1 MFETGGE
8 SSELGVMGGTDL
20 FDASEHLGSVLST
33 LAVSLTDRALQNLRG
48 E

>member
-1 MFETGGE
+1 MFGPGGE
-8 SSELGVMGGTDL
+8 SSASGVVGGTDL
-20 FDASEHLGSVLST
+20 CHASEHLGSVLST

>member
-8 SSELGVMGGTDL
+8 SSELSAVGGTDL
-20 FDASEHLGSVLST
+20 FHASEHLGSVLST
-33 LAVSLTDRALQNLRG
+33 LAVSLADRTLQTLRG